1 MLPGFRFLFAAIILC
16 VSILVFGLGAAAL
29 LRAAHEE
36 FASKPSW
43 RGAPEA
49 TFTQH
54 LETTSPVLAFV
65 RLEPRP
71 AVELKPAEPAAA
83 VAAVPVVAAPQV
95 TAPAVVARIEPAAA
109 VEPPAQA
116 GETTAALR
124 APEASPGEPQPGTP
138 SPLPAGIQADAP
150 KPAASTETAR
160 SDVPPEIKAD
170 TRPQMPQDWSPAPI
184 APPPSAT
191 ASTADIAPAQPA
203 EAMIATAED
212 AKPKAT
218 EPKTTEPK
226 PTEPKASDEAA
237 RVAAE
242 PPPAVTASANA
253 PTAAADAPAPSAN
266 MSAPAANAAQAGDAA
281 APQTGDTAAKVATTG
296 DPTVTLEPQS
306 SAPAIGTRASMV
318 PGRHAMQKQPRPQRT
333 REQQQRRRLAL
344 RARVA
349 RQQPAAIAAQQQ
361 YAFPIQPQQPPQTFT
376 PVQRP
381 PSF

>member
-71 AVELKPAEPAAA
+71 AVELKPAAA
-83 VAAVPVVAAPQV
+83 VAPAPVVAAPQV
-95 TAPAVVARIEPAAA
+95 TAPAVVARIEPPAA

-124 APEASPGEPQPGTP
+124 APEASPSESQPGAP

-150 KPAASTETAR
+150 KAAAPTETAR
-160 SDVPPEIKAD
+160 SDVPPEVKAD
-170 TRPQMPQDWSPAPI
+170 TRPQMPQDESPAPI
-184 APPPSAT
+184 APLPA
-191 ASTADIAPAQPA
+191 ASTSDIAPARPA
-203 EAMIATAED
+203 ETTIATTED
-212 AKPKAT
+212 AKPKAA
-218 EPKTTEPK
+218 EPKTTEPN

-242 PPPAVTASANA
+242 PPPAVTASTNA
-253 PTAAADAPAPSAN
+253 PAATADAPVPSASI
-266 MSAPAANAAQAGDAA
+266 SAPAAN

-306 SAPAIGTRASMV
+306 SAPAIGTRASMD

-349 RQQPAAIAAQQQ
+349 RQQPAVIAAQQQ
-361 YAFPIQPQQPPQTFT
+361 YAFPIQPQQQQPAQTFT